1 MIVVVD
7 VETIIAIISIDVVLA
22 AIVVIV
28 VVFVVVGGLLVAVI
42 VAIVA
47 TGTSGGMS
55 WRQILPPTSDTI
67 PQVS

>member
-1 MIVVVD
+1 MIVVVA

-47 TGTSGGMS
+47 TGTSGMS